1 MYLFFYMNVQNYCPW
16 YKAKD
21 SCSYILWSVNK
32 SHEIRWKDP
41 LKKIIVSTAL
51 TMTHSH
57 QFSLIQSTTAASLTT
72 SLPKLQESKGV
83 RWPRQPAVVFCTIWE
98 LPQPPPC
105 LCVNVWCV
113 EVFFFFSW
121 GELALSHKDQG
132 RVCLRACLC
141 TYAQMRVFF
150 WEVNDTEGRLQS
162 ASFIS
167 KRSKAKTGHLHILC
181 LSVVTLSSFCLP
193 LTIEVHS

>member
-1 MYLFFYMNVQNYCPW
+1 MYLFFYMNVQKYCPW

-72 SLPKLQESKGV
+72 LLPKLQESKGV

-113 EVFFFFSW
+113 EVFFFFREGSLH
-121 GELALSHKDQG
+121 LATKIKAECVCVRAFVHTLKCVCSFEKWMIQRGDFKVPLSSAKEAKRRPG
-132 RVCLRACLC
+132 TYTFCVSLLWLCPAFVCLSL
-141 TYAQMRVFF
+141 
-150 WEVNDTEGRLQS
+150 
-162 ASFIS
+162 
-167 KRSKAKTGHLHILC
+167 
-181 LSVVTLSSFCLP
+181 
-193 LTIEVHS
+193 